1 MNMKSTISEYGI
13 QSPESE
19 KTTDSNNISEAEDYE
34 RLGYNYGWAR
44 SRKFLKQLVKDN
56 IDLSLVEYEILRHS
70 KNKRPKSWRQCFLVC
85 LRSNILQI
93 FMSILVLLDAGIVI
107 SEIVLEIQ
115 SLQTY
120 KSNFRSQLEEFRHIV
135 CTLMYTTT
143 PNIELPYQCYS
154 DERGLYFETANAK
167 LRNVSMYNKTTAAAA
182 AATMASTQNQ
192 TFSSEHVNRVEI
204 FTEESNYT
212 NPSPRIEVTDHHSKH
227 GSQLEKDDV
236 LLMDICSFLSHW
248 NKIYGSSIKCILNP
262 EKHPTELFSHSTTSN
277 HSDIA
282 TITNAHLEQ
291 EKEEEHSVTFNSYK
305 QRNLRSKR
313 PSTISPVNISN
324 IHEDI
329 SINSILPYFS
339 GVHSEEFCGDSQM
352 KTHQIGARAMHEA
365 SEILHYLS
373 IAITALFFLCV
384 LLKLVCLG
392 KEFFRDTNEY
402 FDGAIIVASLASDV
416 LYVRYVSET
425 AAAMV
430 VLLLW
435 RIIRIINAL
444 MMHKKQ
450 QYEFRIA
457 MQKRSRRVM
466 GRKMEVIRTEK
477 EMQDKHILAL
487 ENLLKEMG
495 VSNDAIRKCKP
506 LYKKCTKEQTNNAL
520 KSIAA
525 LTTGFMGG
533 LVGAPSH
540 VQGVISRYSKSK
552 FSSTQNFTQSTFSQ
566 SESFSVLSKYQRES
580 VPRLV
585 HIQVPG
591 SKCLKDHRI
600 CNNYGTN
607 YPFSES
613 DQVTLD
619 IKNYRTAQSTCE
631 DSVAFDDEDLLKRP
645 RALSLNPQEHWSSLQ
660 DKQFRSLLLQSEST
674 TKLTKSSNTLKYTND
689 EDMMCDK
696 TAEKSSPS
704 IFLRHTSN
712 ETLNETLSVN
722 YFTRNT
728 KGHNIF
734 LKTLPNL
741 FKKALHINKH
751 KTNILTEEEG
761 ETIEQESY
769 EKSERKEDNENES
782 YSLHELEQS
791 NRINTSYPSHSQTT
805 STVQEVIEM
814 DETLPMIQLSESN
827 GFTNSTTD
835 IIYMKDNKLGSN
847 TNGDYWIQPDVVIK
861 GMNSNLSAERT
872 PNNHNVNNSVNK
884 QLSSKSP
891 HTKSNELST
900 NRKESDEQIW
910 ILQPGYIWCQSENQA
925 KLTVKK
931 EKHLATKSPPKGKS
945 PMTKIKQVLL
955 RSKSLHN
962 STKTGSSKSAH
973 IQTSN

>member
-1 MNMKSTISEYGI
+1 MNMKSTMSEYGI

-154 DERGLYFETANAK
+154 DERGLYFERNNAK
-167 LRNVSMYNKTTAAAA
+167 LKNASMYNKTTY
-182 AATMASTQNQ
+182 TTTTTQNQ
-192 TFSSEHVNRVEI
+192 TFSNEQVNRVKI

-212 NPSPRIEVTDHHSKH
+212 NPSPRIEMTDHHHSKLA
-227 GSQLEKDDV
+227 SQLEKDDV

-262 EKHPTELFSHSTTSN
+262 EEKHTTELFSHSSIAN
-277 HSDIA
+277 PSDIA
-282 TITNAHLEQ
+282 TITNAHS
-291 EKEEEHSVTFNSYK
+291 EEHSVDFNNHR
-305 QRNLRSKR
+305 QRNFRSKR
-313 PSTISPVNISN
+313 PSTISPVNN
-324 IHEDI
+324 IPNLHEDV
-329 SINSILPYFS
+329 SINELLPYFS

-352 KTHQIGARAMHEA
+352 KTHQIGARALHEA

-495 VSNDAIRKCKP
+495 VSHDAIRKCKP

-552 FSSTQNFTQSTFSQ
+552 FSSTQNFAQSTFSQ
-566 SESFSVLSKYQRES
+566 SESLSVLSKYQRES

-591 SKCLKDHRI
+591 SKCLKDHQI

-607 YPFSES
+607 YPFNES
-613 DQVTLD
+613 DQVTHE
-619 IKNYRTAQSTCE
+619 IKNYRSAQSTCE
-631 DSVAFDDEDLLKRP
+631 DSVAFDELLKRP

-674 TKLTKSSNTLKYTND
+674 TKLTKSSNTLKYPND
-689 EDMMCDK
+689 DDAMMCDK
-696 TAEKSSPS
+696 TEKSSPS

-722 YFTRNT
+722 YFTRST
-728 KGHNIF
+728 KGHYF

-769 EKSERKEDNENES
+769 EKSGRKEDENENER

-791 NRINTSYPSHSQTT
+791 NRIITSSYPHSQTT
-805 STVQEVIEM
+805 STVQEVLEM
-814 DETLPMIQLSESN
+814 DETIPMIHLSESN

-835 IIYMKDNKLGSN
+835 IIYMKDNKLGRN
-847 TNGDYWIQPDVVIK
+847 TNGDYWIQPDVIK
-861 GMNSNLSAERT
+861 GMNSNLSSEHT
-872 PNNHNVNNSVNK
+872 PNNHNVNNNNSVNK
-884 QLSSKSP
+884 QSTKSLN
-891 HTKSNELST
+891 TKSNELCT

-931 EKHLATKSPPKGKS
+931 EKHLASKFFLQFLQSSGRS
-945 PMTKIKQVLL
+945 QVNLE
-955 RSKSLHN
+955 
-962 STKTGSSKSAH
+962 
-973 IQTSN
+973 